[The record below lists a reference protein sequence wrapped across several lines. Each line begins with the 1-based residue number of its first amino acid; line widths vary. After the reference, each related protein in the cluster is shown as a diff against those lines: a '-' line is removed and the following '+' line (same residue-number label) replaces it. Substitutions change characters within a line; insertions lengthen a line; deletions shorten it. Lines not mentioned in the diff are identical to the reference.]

1 MFRLI
6 IDSTLW
12 ASRKPYCDGLKA
24 WKEAITQ
31 VRGGWVSPPSVHPS
45 IKIITTNMKIEIGI
59 DTYIINIDF
68 RDGDYSR
75 GWMLNVPIIDEKG

>member
-12 ASRKPYCDGLKA
+12 ASRQPCRDGLKA

-31 VRGGWVSPPSVHPS
+31 MRGGWVSPPSVHSS
-45 IKIITTNMKIEIGI
+45 IKIIATNTKIEIGI
-59 DTYIINIDF
+59 ETYIINIDF
-68 RDGDYSR
+68 RETAITQEDGC
-75 GWMLNVPIIDEKG
+75 